1 MTQASPDA
9 SSDARF
15 TDRAFVL
22 LQLCLPTRW
31 LSQLVFRLTQI
42 RHPGFK
48 NALIRLFLRGYTI
61 DLSEAEF
68 GRIENY
74 ESFNHFFTR
83 ALKPGARPMPADAQA
98 FVSPVDGTVSQFG
111 TIGEDRMIQAKGHT
125 YSLYDLLPGDAD
137 AKAFVGGEF
146 CTIYLAPYNYHRIHM
161 PIDGR
166 LAHWT
171 YVPGRLF
178 SVNAATARALP
189 NLFTRN
195 ERLNARFDTPAGPV
209 ALSMVGALFVGSL
222 ETVWAGRVT
231 PPHLRR
237 RDSEQYT
244 PMNPVTLARG
254 AEMGRFNMGS
264 TVILLAPP
272 GSIEWKAGLASGQP
286 VRLGDTLGRWQPRAA

>member
-9 SSDARF
+9 PSDARF

-42 RHPGFK
+42 RSPGFK

-68 GRIENY
+68 ERIENY

-83 ALKPGARPMPADAQA
+83 ALKPGARPMPADPQA
-98 FVSPVDGTVSQFG
+98 FVSPVDGTISQFG
-111 TIGEDRMIQAKGHT
+111 TIGEDRLIQAKGHT

-137 AKAFVGGEF
+137 ARAFVGGEF

-222 ETVWAGRVT
+222 QTVWAGRVT

-272 GSIEWKAGLASGQP
+272 GGIEWKAGLAPGQP
-286 VRLGDTLGRWQPRAA
+286 VRLGDTLGRWRPRAA